1 MKTRGLERWLRF
13 LLVLLGIGIGLAVSQ
28 LGLDL
33 FRMSNPD
40 MAIPAYYP
48 ALGYAGMGLLGGLVL
63 LLLSRRILRR
73 FNALSTV
80 MRRQI
85 DKMPLHQLLS
95 SVLGLI
101 LGLVVAA
108 LLRQML
114 SFIRSGMFAT
124 ALSAI
129 LYLTLGA
136 LGYGIGKRR
145 SREVIGLLTRV
156 SGAREKSKTRRHGY
170 AARKYV
176 DTSAIIDGRVLEIA
190 KTGFLEGEIII
201 PGFVVDEL
209 RHVADSS
216 DDSKRERGRH
226 GLEIL
231 RAMQEDLR
239 QLRID
244 DADEPEIQDV
254 DVKLLRQAREWG
266 GTVIT
271 VDYNLQKAAAVS
283 GIRAL
288 NVNELVEALRPAVTQ
303 GMELSARITREGKEN
318 NQGVSYLNDG
328 TMIVVE
334 NGKARIGET
343 VNVLVT
349 SVLQTSA
356 GRMVFAK
363 IKEEGI

>member
-136 LGYGIGKRR
+136 LGYGSGKRR

-156 SGAREKSKTRRHGY
+156 SGAREKYLAEGFDDYLSKPILGEQLESLLRRY
-170 AARKYV
+170 LPPEK
-176 DTSAIIDGRVLEIA
+176 LEIVRDA
-190 KTGFLEGEIII
+190 SPEPETDAGPEQ
-201 PGFVVDEL
+201 
-209 RHVADSS
+209 ADPYA
-216 DDSKRERGRH
+216 
-226 GLEIL
+226 LL
-231 RAMQEDLR
+231 RAAGILPETGIMYCGNDEAFWQEMLR
-239 QLRID
+239 TYASEYTKKSIQLENCFRGKDWDGYMILVHS
-244 DADEPEIQDV
+244 I
-254 DVKLLRQAREWG
+254 KSTSL
-266 GTVIT
+266 TVGAEALS
-271 VDYNLQKAAAVS
+271 VKAAAAEAAAAEKDEASLSSGYPELSEAYHHTAETIVRFFGEITDPSESS
-283 GIRAL
+283 GIL
-288 NVNELVEALRPAVTQ
+288 EFSPENPA
-303 GMELSARITREGKEN
+303 GK
-318 NQGVSYLNDG
+318 G
-328 TMIVVE
+328 
-334 NGKARIGET
+334 
-343 VNVLVT
+343 
-349 SVLQTSA
+349 
-356 GRMVFAK
+356 
-363 IKEEGI
+363 